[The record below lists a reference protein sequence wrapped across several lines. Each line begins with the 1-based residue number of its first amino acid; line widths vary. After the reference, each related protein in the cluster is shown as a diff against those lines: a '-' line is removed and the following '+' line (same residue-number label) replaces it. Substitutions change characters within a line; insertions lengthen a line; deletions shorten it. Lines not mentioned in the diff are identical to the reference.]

1 MKKLFTILTVVAIS
15 TTMTFAQQGTVA
27 IGVGSNLANVSW
39 QDYSLTPTV
48 GVFITD
54 NLMFGTGFSMGTS
67 SEEDVFL
74 PASGATGDIDEAG
87 FNISPFIRY
96 YIGDALFVS
105 TGVAIGSTSYKE
117 TYLPSMGDY
126 TYEYTTSTFGLNVG
140 VGYSLM
146 WNDRICI
153 EPSFGIATGSGSSLT
168 KTVTAGSVIEN
179 ESDAPTTFG
188 MAIGLGINIRLGGE

>member
-1 MKKLFTILTVVAIS
+1 MKKLFTMLTVVAIS
-15 TTMTFAQQGTVA
+15 TTLSFAQQGSVA

-54 NLMFGTGFSMGTS
+54 NLMVGTGFYLGTS
-67 SEEDVFL
+67 SEEDIFL
-74 PASGATGDIDEAG
+74 NQLSQVGDLDESG
-87 FNISPFIRY
+87 FNISPFLRY

-117 TYLPSMGDY
+117 ESTMDK
-126 TYEYTTSTFGLNVG
+126 YEYTTSTFGLNVG

-153 EPSFGIATGSGSSLT
+153 EPSLGIATGSGSSLQ
-168 KTVTAGSVIEN
+168 KTNLGGSVTEN
-179 ESDAPTTFG
+179 ESDAPNTFG
-188 MAIGLGINIRLGGE
+188 IAIGLGINIRLGGE